1 MKSDS
6 DFCKITS
13 AAKWK
18 YIIKWQELEVGRL
31 VRVYSTLVLSAKFGE
46 LWVVVSVKG
55 EPRGGGQWEKES
67 RMIPKWLNWPQQVQV
82 NN

>member
-55 EPRGGGQWEKES
+55 EPRGGGQWEKEIKDDS
-67 RMIPKWLNWPQQVQV
+67 QMIELTPTSAGK
-82 NN
+82 